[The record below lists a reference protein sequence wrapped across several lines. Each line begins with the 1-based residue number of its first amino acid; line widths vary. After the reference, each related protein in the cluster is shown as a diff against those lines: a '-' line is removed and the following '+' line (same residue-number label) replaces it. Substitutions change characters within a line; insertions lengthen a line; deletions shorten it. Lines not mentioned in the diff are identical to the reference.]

1 MDSSRELIL
10 DHMKH
15 PRNYGALADAT
26 HIQNEVNPACG
37 DEMKVYV
44 KISGDVI
51 KDISYEGQGC
61 SFSMAGGS
69 LLTEHVKGKRVK
81 EVSGMSEDDMLALFR
96 GPVSPARLKCAL
108 LAYGTLRKILSE

>member
-1 MDSSRELIL
+1 MDKSRELIL

-15 PRNYGALADAT
+15 PRNFGALVDAT
-26 HIQNEVNPACG
+26 HTQNEVNPACG

-44 KISGDVI
+44 KIAGGTI
-51 KDISYEGQGC
+51 ENISHEGQGC

-69 LLTEHVKGKRVK
+69 LLTEQVKGKSVEEAK
-81 EVSGMSEDDMLALFR
+81 QMSENDMLALFA

-108 LAYGTLRKILSE
+108 LAYGTLQKVLQQ